1 MLPLVEWRHRV
12 LVLREWAPS
21 LPVLSKLPDHVF
33 VINSKIFW
41 CGRLGELGELA
52 VISGGRRLAL
62 LCSAATHPPP
72 EVSTTNYYIMFGFFV
87 FIALNSLQFART
99 IDPINC
105 QVNLR
110 SDLPIS
116 SLSSLPPSFI
126 ISFSLCPPLHYSVSR
141 FCSFLFPLI
150 IYRVYTSSLFFHRF
164 FFTSSIFIRHCLFQ
178 FRVFRGK
185 RQVNSTNYNL
195 LWCSCCEHI
204 ALKRISRG
212 ARRTRYFCVG
222 HLFATTDRSDTM
234 RRDGYIRPE

>member
-1 MLPLVEWRHRV
+1 M

-41 CGRLGELGELA
+41 CGRLGELGELT
-52 VISGGRRLAL
+52 VISGGRRL
-62 LCSAATHPPP
+62 LCLTATHPPP

-87 FIALNSLQFART
+87 FIALNSLHLLEPSIPSTVRLT
-99 IDPINC
+99 SDPTF
-105 QVNLR
+105 QSLLSPPFRPR
-110 SDLPIS
+110 S
-116 SLSSLPPSFI
+116 
-126 ISFSLCPPLHYSVSR
+126 
-141 FCSFLFPLI
+141 
-150 IYRVYTSSLFFHRF
+150 SSLFRSVPPYVIQSPVFALSFFSLLHIAYIPALFFSRISRFHIYS
-164 FFTSSIFIRHCLFQ
+164 TCHCLSQ

-185 RQVNSTNYNL
+185 RQVNSTKYNL

-234 RRDGYIRPE
+234 RCDGYICPE

>member
-87 FIALNSLQFART
+87 FIALNSLHSLEPSIPSTVRLT
-99 IDPINC
+99 SDPTF
-105 QVNLR
+105 R
-110 SDLPIS
+110 SL
-116 SLSSLPPSFI
+116 LSPPFRPRS
-126 ISFSLCPPLHYSVSR
+126 
-141 FCSFLFPLI
+141 
-150 IYRVYTSSLFFHRF
+150 SSLFRSVPPYIIQSPVFALSFFPLLYIAYIRALF
-164 FFTSSIFIRHCLFQ
+164 FFTDFFSP
-178 FRVFRGK
+178 VP
-185 RQVNSTNYNL
+185 Y
-195 LWCSCCEHI
+195 
-204 ALKRISRG
+204 
-212 ARRTRYFCVG
+212 
-222 HLFATTDRSDTM
+222 LFATVFFSFASFEEK
-234 RRDGYIRPE
+234 GKLIRQTITSYGVPVASTLP